1 MIVGLSSWTIL
12 ACTTP
17 ETPPALEWRAGYA
30 ETLLDFVEAFPS
42 ARATNAFETSAST
55 SSSRGVSMP
64 AIFQHPLSEGEARLT
79 YEVTLPSLKEKE
91 RLVLAFAVGMRDGVV
106 LNDPNAPA
114 DGVLCGV
121 SVGRHRVFEA
131 TVYEPGWREFAV
143 ELTPFAGKTIPLT
156 FTTNANDTSHYDW
169 FLWGMPRLYR
179 LSVASEERAPTR
191 VSSGI
196 AWVKS
201 PERETFIRRFR
212 FERPLPL
219 PEAVAH
225 LVGDR
230 RGEFAAKGE
239 IFAFLPKITI
249 QTLSSLSHLLFA
261 GKDYTVRCV
270 LANVGEAPLEDFH
283 QVSVGISGAALR
295 RGRAERHLAS
305 LGVGETA
312 ELSWQMRS
320 MPRRDA
326 ADVTVTVKSPF
337 EPVVAET
344 TRTVSLRFQR
354 ALPSLPAKTTSEV
367 RTLVESDFALL
378 ENDSVR
384 LVLVESE
391 GAYRHFVLFAQKGG
405 HLQQVATSTPIS
417 RVVYLDRAKNT
428 QTLPFAPTT
437 LTMSGSSDGEA
448 SLHLRGAETDADG
461 VVWEFEATFTL
472 WERSKRI
479 LTTYRIR
486 PKERREILHFA
497 GPVLRVGD
505 GVDGGQKQF
514 ALFPGLEFLEG
525 EEVSS
530 SPRDAAPPLHL
541 RFVPHPYKITIPAMA
556 VQQNDVV
563 VGLLWDPLSPWGEGN
578 RVGLSAMFS
587 SPNRYEGQEN
597 HLLGVFLPTVPDYVP
612 ENALLATKPVEVGEE
627 GLSLRA
633 QMFVDPRGTI
643 LDVAD
648 LWAEAYGFPKPAD
661 PPRSDEEE
669 VLLSRHGFMVSTWD
683 EKTQKSR
690 HCVGW
695 APANAPGF
703 ATLLWYDY
711 LATGDP
717 HVRQRVALI
726 AERVLA
732 EQGPEGLA
740 SRANCHLLRW
750 EFPFYY
756 GYLEGGLRGARAEVK
771 HLLSTQREDGSWRF
785 TPTDDK
791 TRSLG
796 EPGAAT
802 LGTCAHNAA
811 TVLKFARVT
820 GDEEALRAG
829 LKALAFMDAFS
840 VPRGAQAWECPL
852 YEPDLLAAAWAVQ
865 AYLEAYTVTEEEKY
879 RERAEYWA
887 KTGLP
892 FLYFWNLPD
901 RPAMR
906 FASIPVFGTT
916 FYTHPWFGVPVQ
928 WNGLVY
934 AYAVRRLAR
943 HSEYPWS
950 RIAEGILISAM
961 HQQWTEG
968 ELKGTYPDG
977 LYEFC
982 TVGRGPHINPEDI
995 MVNLLA
1001 LRGHDPDISTAI
1013 VRGADGRRFH
1023 ISSGA
1028 RVESADVEGG
1038 TLHFE
1043 LAGIPPHDALVFV
1056 GNLPSLKAVEVDG
1069 HRLKPGPSPDTSH
1082 GWRFDPERG
1091 AAYLRLP
1098 QTKERIHVRLE
1109 LASPDET
1116 TNPTG
1121 TLNQ

>member
-1 MIVGLSSWTIL
+1 MIVGFGSWTFFAYTI
-12 ACTTP
+12 P
-17 ETPPALEWRAGYA
+17 EAPPAWEWQAGYA
-30 ETLLDFVEAFPS
+30 ETLFDFVESFPN
-42 ARATNAFETSAST
+42 ATATHALETNAST
-55 SSSRGVSMP
+55 SSSQGVTLP
-64 AIFQHPLSEGEARLT
+64 AIFQHPLPEGEARLT
-79 YEVTLPSLKEKE
+79 YEVALPSLPEKE

-106 LNDPNAPA
+106 LNENHVPV

-121 SVGRHRVFEA
+121 SVERHRIFEA
-131 TVYEPGWREFAV
+131 TVSEPGWREFAV
-143 ELTPFAGKTIPLT
+143 DLTPFAGKTIRLS
-156 FTTNANDTSHYDW
+156 FTTHAYDTSHYDW

-179 LSVASEERAPTR
+179 LWTVSEEHTPLRI
-191 VSSGI
+191 SSGI
-196 AWVKS
+196 IATKS
-201 PERETFIRRFR
+201 PEGQISLRRFR
-212 FERPLPL
+212 LERPLSL
-219 PEAVAH
+219 PEAITS
-225 LVGDR
+225 LLGDR
-230 RGEFAAKGE
+230 RAGFAAHAE
-239 IFAFLPKITI
+239 IFAFLPKIAI
-249 QTLSSLSHLLFA
+249 QSLSSLSHVLFA
-261 GKDYTVRCV
+261 GKDYTIRCV
-270 LANVGEAPLEDFH
+270 LTNVGEAPLEDFH

-295 RGRAERHLAS
+295 RGRAERHLSS

-312 ELSWQMRS
+312 ELSWHMRG
-320 MPRRDA
+320 MPRRDS
-326 ADVTVTVKSPF
+326 ADVTVTVKSPL
-337 EPVVAET
+337 ESVVAET

-354 ALPSLPAKTTSEV
+354 TLPSFPAKTANEV
-367 RTLVESDFALL
+367 RTLIEPDFALL
-378 ENDSVR
+378 ENEYVR
-384 LVLVESE
+384 LVLPENE
-391 GAYRHFVLFAQKGG
+391 GSYRHFVLFAQKGG
-405 HLQQVATSTPIS
+405 HLHQVATSMPIS
-417 RVVYLDRAKNT
+417 RVVYLDRTKNP
-428 QTLPFAPTT
+428 QTLSFAPTT
-437 LTMSGSSDGEA
+437 LTMSGSSDGDA
-448 SLHLRGAETDADG
+448 SLHLKSTETDTDG
-461 VVWEFEATFTL
+461 VTWEFEATFTL

-479 LTTYRIR
+479 LTTYHIR
-486 PKERREILHFA
+486 PKERREILHFS

-505 GVDGGQKQF
+505 GADGGQKQF

-563 VGLLWDPLSPWGEGN
+563 VGLLWDPLFPWGEGN
-578 RVGLSAMFS
+578 RLGLSAMFS
-587 SPNRYEGQEN
+587 SPNRYEGQDN

-612 ENALLATKPVEVGEE
+612 ENTLLATKPVEVGEE

-643 LDVAD
+643 LDVPD

-695 APANAPGF
+695 TPANAPGY

-740 SRANCHLLRW
+740 SRANCHILRW

-756 GYLEGGLRGARAEVK
+756 GYLEGGLRGAYAEVR
-771 HLLSTQREDGSWRF
+771 HLLDTQKEDGSWRF

-796 EPGAAT
+796 EPGTAT
-802 LGTCAHNAA
+802 LGTCAPHAA
-811 TVLKFARVT
+811 TVLKWARIS
-820 GDEEALRAG
+820 GDEETLRAG

-865 AYLEAYTVTEEEKY
+865 AYLEAYTITEEEKY
-879 RERAEYWA
+879 LRRAEYWA

-934 AYAVRRLAR
+934 AYAIQGLAR
-943 HSEYPWS
+943 YSDYPWNQ
-950 RIAEGILISAM
+950 IAEGILISAM

-982 TVGRGPHINPEDI
+982 TAGRGPHINPEDI

-1013 VRGADGRRFH
+1013 VRGAEGQRFH

-1028 RVESADVEGG
+1028 RVENAEVEGE

-1056 GNLPSLKAVEVDG
+1056 GNLPSLNAVEVEG
-1069 HRLKPGPSPDTSH
+1069 RRLTPGPSPDTSH
-1082 GWRFDPERG
+1082 GWHFDPERG

-1109 LASPDET
+1109 LTSPNET
-1116 TNPTG
+1116 TPSTE
-1121 TLNQ
+1121 TLNR